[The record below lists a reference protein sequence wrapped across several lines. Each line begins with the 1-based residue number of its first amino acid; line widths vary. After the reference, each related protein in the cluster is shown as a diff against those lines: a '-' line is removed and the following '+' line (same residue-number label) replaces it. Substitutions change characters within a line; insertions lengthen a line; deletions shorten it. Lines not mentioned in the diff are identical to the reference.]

1 MTSCPLTGIG
11 VLVTRPA
18 HQSAE
23 LLAVITAAGGQAIE
37 FPVIDIIPRDKG
49 QIEADLLNL
58 PNPDI
63 VIFVSANAVE
73 HGRRCLN
80 NESATI
86 AAIGPATSSR
96 LRAEGFS
103 VDICPA
109 GGADSEHLLAEDKL
123 SDVAGKIIVIVRGES
138 GREILAETL
147 TERGA
152 KVSYLSVYESR
163 VHIPSIDTMKA
174 LERQWR
180 DGRIDAVMVMSVASL
195 VNMLEILPPYC
206 REQLQKTRLVAPS
219 ARVIQTALERI
230 PGVTGIL
237 SSGPGAEAM
246 TGALIASLQD
256 NSDTNNG

>member
-1 MTSCPLTGIG
+1 MTACPLTGVG
-11 VLVTRPA
+11 VLVTRPE

-23 LLAVITAAGGQAIE
+23 HLAAIAVAGGQAIG

-49 QIEADLLNL
+49 QVEADRLSL

-73 HGRRCLN
+73 HGMRWIDYEN
-80 NESATI
+80 AKI
-86 AAIGPATSSR
+86 AAIGPATSAR
-96 LRAEGFS
+96 LQAGGIK

-109 GGADSEHLLAEDKL
+109 GGADSEHLLAEDEFA
-123 SDVAGKIIVIVRGES
+123 DVSGKVIVIVRGES
-138 GREILAETL
+138 GRETLAETL
-147 TERGA
+147 SERGA
-152 KVSYLSVYESR
+152 RVGYLSVYESCA
-163 VHIPSIDTMKA
+163 HAPSIDAMNS
-174 LERQWR
+174 LEGQWR
-180 DGRIDAVMVMSVASL
+180 DGRINAVMVMSVASL
-195 VNMLEILPPYC
+195 LNMLEILPPYC

-237 SSGPGAEAM
+237 SAGPGAEAM